1 MRIQDIM
8 SHPPVVCSENETVGA
23 AVKLMWD
30 HSCNAVPVVKEDG
43 RIAGIVT
50 DLGIGLATYMKG
62 KTFEEVPVTEA
73 MTRRVLSCRSGDLLE
88 SVERVMRDNQVR
100 RLQVLDNE
108 DRLVGVVSFSD
119 VVRHTYARAHG
130 DGS

>member
-8 SHPPVVCSENETVGA
+8 SHSPVVCGENETVDA

-30 HSCNAVPVVKEDG
+30 HGCSAVPVVKEDG

-50 DLGIGLATYMKG
+50 DLGIGMATYMKG
-62 KTFEEVPVTEA
+62 KSFEEVPVKDA
-73 MTRRVLSCRSGDLLE
+73 MTLRVLSCRLGDLLE

-119 VVRHTYARAHG
+119 VVRHTYTKAYG
-130 DGS
+130 DGT